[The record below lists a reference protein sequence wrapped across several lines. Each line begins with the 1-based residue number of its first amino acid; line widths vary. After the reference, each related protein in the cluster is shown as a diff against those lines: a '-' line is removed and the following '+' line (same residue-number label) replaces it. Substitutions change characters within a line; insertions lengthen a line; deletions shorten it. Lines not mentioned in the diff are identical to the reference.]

1 MTAENGPRLPGFPA
15 TPAGSRVLGG
25 GLDRVHVIGI
35 AEQLAVPGPVF
46 AERVFSARERRE
58 ARRRSAA
65 TGSDEAEHLAAR
77 WAAKEAFV
85 KAWSQ
90 ALGARAGRPVAP
102 VVGSDDVDWRE
113 VEVVTDRWGR
123 PFLRVSG
130 VLAREVE
137 TSLGRGASGPERWPV
152 SLTHDGGWA
161 AAVVLATEVVSL

>member
-1 MTAENGPRLPGFPA
+1 MGQRDGPALGPARPPAQTRLDLPGEHTAHTQKRPA
-15 TPAGSRVLGG
+15 PTVGDD
-25 GLDRVHVIGI
+25 LDLVHVIGI
-35 AEQLAVPGPVF
+35 AEQLAVPGTVF

-90 ALGARAGRPVAP
+90 ALGVRAGRPVAP

-123 PFLRVSG
+123 
-130 VLAREVE
+130 
-137 TSLGRGASGPERWPV
+137 
-152 SLTHDGGWA
+152 
-161 AAVVLATEVVSL
+161 

>member
-15 TPAGSRVLGG
+15 TPAGSRVLGV
-25 GLDRVHVIGI
+25 GLDLVHVIGI
-35 AEQLAVPGPVF
+35 AEQLAAPGTVF

>member
-1 MTAENGPRLPGFPA
+1 MTTEPQFPDMPKTSAGATVLAVGTDLVHIPDFETQLDQPGTVFA
-15 TPAGSRVLGG
+15 QQAFTARELRDTHRRAQEKGSRP
-25 GLDRVHVIGI
+25 
-35 AEQLAVPGPVF
+35 AQ
-46 AERVFSARERRE
+46 
-58 ARRRSAA
+58 
-65 TGSDEAEHLAAR
+65 HLAAR
-77 WAAKEAFV
+77 WAAKEAFI

>member
-15 TPAGSRVLGG
+15 TPAGSRVLGV
-25 GLDRVHVIGI
+25 GLDLVHVIGI
-35 AEQLAVPGPVF
+35 AEQLAVPGTVF

-77 WAAKEAFV
+77 WAAK
-85 KAWSQ
+85 
-90 ALGARAGRPVAP
+90 GARAGRPVAP